1 MEDPVAFWEK
11 AASGIHWERPFSRV
25 LSNEPGKYY
34 SWYDGGL
41 TNASYNALVREA
53 GQRAAPCLGREDRSA
68 SGFGLAA
75 AA

>member
-1 MEDPVAFWEK
+1 VFWEK
-11 AASGIHWERPFSRV
+11 AAAGIHWERPFSRV

-53 GQRAAPCLGREDRSA
+53 GQRVGRQLGREDRIA
-68 SGFGLAA
+68 AVGGIAA